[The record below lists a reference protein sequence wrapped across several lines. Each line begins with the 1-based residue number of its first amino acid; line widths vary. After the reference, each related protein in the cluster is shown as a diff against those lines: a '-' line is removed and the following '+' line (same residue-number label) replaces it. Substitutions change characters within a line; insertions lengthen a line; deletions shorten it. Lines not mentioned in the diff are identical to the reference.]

1 MAATQAIPVEELT
14 RQAREAHPGHGLATA
29 IAAIFVGIGWC
40 AGKLVTGT
48 MFAAVSV
55 RFGYL
60 RGRGFTDE
68 EIAARSSDRSE
79 QNPGRPR
86 PSKL

>member
-1 MAATQAIPVEELT
+1 MVTQAIPVADLQQ
-14 RQAREAHPGHGLATA
+14 QAREASPGHGLATA
-29 IAAIFVGIGWC
+29 FVAVFVAIGWL
-40 AGKLVTGT
+40 AGKLVTLT
-48 MFAAVSV
+48 LFAAVSI

-60 RGRGFTDE
+60 RGRGLTDE

-79 QNPGRPR
+79 QPPARPR